1 MLNRSKI
8 GAKLDNFNSREPD
21 TETAQTKQTPAPG
34 KHTWWRR
41 KFKESN
47 SYCEKIPQQR
57 QTPAPR
63 IDDWRRLEGGSV
75 YNNLNQLR

>member
-1 MLNRSKI
+1 MLARSKI
-8 GAKLDNFNSREPD
+8 KAKLDKFNSSELD
-21 TETAQTKQTPAPG
+21 TETAQTKQTPAPLIDD
-34 KHTWWRR
+34 WWRR

-47 SYCEKIPQQR
+47 PHGEIPQQR
-57 QTPAPR
+57 NTSAPR

>member
-8 GAKLDNFNSREPD
+8 GAKLDKFNSGEPD
-21 TETAQTKQTPAPG
+21 TETSQTKQIPAPR
-34 KHTWWRR
+34 KQAWWQR

-47 SYCEKIPQQR
+47 PHCKIPQQR
-57 QTPAPR
+57 QIPVPR

>member
-8 GAKLDNFNSREPD
+8 GAKLDKFNSAEPD
-21 TETAQTKQTPAPG
+21 TETSQTKQTPAPR
-34 KHTWWRR
+34 KQAWWQR

-47 SYCEKIPQQR
+47 PHRKIPQQR
-57 QTPAPR
+57 QIPVPR
-63 IDDWRRLEGGSV
+63 LDDLRPLEGGSV